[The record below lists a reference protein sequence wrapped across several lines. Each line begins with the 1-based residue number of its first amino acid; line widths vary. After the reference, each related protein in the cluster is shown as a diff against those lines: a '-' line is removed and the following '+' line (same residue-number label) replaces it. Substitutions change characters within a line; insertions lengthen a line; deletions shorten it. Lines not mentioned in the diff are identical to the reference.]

1 VTHTSQPDVA
11 VRLRGISRRFG
22 WHWALRD
29 VDLEVPH
36 GGTVLL
42 AGPNGAGKT
51 TLLRILA
58 GVLTPTRGD
67 GTLAGAPLSDS
78 DLVRRRSTLLTIGGH
93 LYDEL
98 TALENLRFASL
109 MGGGDLS
116 AETHAEILVRVGLAG
131 VADRHVGA
139 FSSGM
144 RKRLALGQLLLRPV
158 EVVLMDEPYASLD
171 DQGRGLVDDV
181 VSQMKAAGQTVLIA
195 SHQIGESRRLID
207 RVAFIDRG
215 LLAFT
220 CATDD
225 FLERRRTYFGGAQ

>member
-1 VTHTSQPDVA
+1 MISSDAA

-29 VDLEVPH
+29 VDLDVPP
-36 GGTVLL
+36 GTSLLL

-58 GVLTPTRGD
+58 GVLSPSRGD
-67 GTLAGAPLSDS
+67 GTLGGVPLVHS
-78 DLVRRRSTLLTIGGH
+78 DLVRRRASLLTTGGH

-98 TALENLRFASL
+98 TALENMRFASL
-109 MGGGDLS
+109 MGGGDS
-116 AETHAEILVRVGLAG
+116 AVETHEAILARVGLAA

-139 FSSGM
+139 YSSGM

-158 EVVLMDEPYASLD
+158 DVVLMDEPYASLD

-181 VSQMKAAGQTVLIA
+181 VSQLKAAGQTVLIA

-215 LLAFT
+215 VLAFT
-220 CATDD
+220 CTTDE
-225 FLERRRTYFGGAQ
+225 FVERRRAHFEDGQ